1 LPTIKPFRAIR
12 YDKAKVKDISAVVA
26 PPYDIIS
33 GKLQDELYR
42 KHANN
47 FVKLELNKITPS
59 DDEQFNRYSRAKNLF
74 DVWLDNGVMKPDPK
88 PAIYIYAQRYKVG
101 AKAIE
106 QIGYIALLGLE
117 LKGNKVLPHENTL
130 ALPKE
135 DRLKLIRQI
144 NANLS
149 PIFVLYEDKIHA
161 LTKIMKTFMSKNK
174 AAIDIEYD
182 GVRHRVWKVE
192 DNSIIKKMERVMAPK
207 DIFIADGHH
216 RYEVSRMY
224 FNEAKLRDLPK
235 DIKEASGYMMV
246 YFVEM
251 DERMLTVLPAHRL
264 VKDMNGLD
272 EYWILQRLG
281 KYFSIS
287 KVGSVKTL
295 LEKMKK
301 SAKSHVFGMY
311 LGGKDYYLL
320 HLDSE
325 KDSDKAIKDKPLA
338 WKRLDVSILHKFII
352 QHVLGARDDDD
363 NIEFLKSAE
372 ETVKAMKAG
381 KFEAAFFLNPTKV
394 SEIKKIARIG
404 ERMPRK
410 STYFYPKQLSGLVV
424 NKF

>member
-1 LPTIKPFRAIR
+1 MPTIKPFRAIR